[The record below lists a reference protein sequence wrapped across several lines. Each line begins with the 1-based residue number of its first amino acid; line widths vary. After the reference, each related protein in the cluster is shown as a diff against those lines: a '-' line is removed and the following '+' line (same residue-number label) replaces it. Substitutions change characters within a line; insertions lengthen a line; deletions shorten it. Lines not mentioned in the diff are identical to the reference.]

1 MLRTPHQ
8 LFELNGRRGVLRA
21 TGRPY
26 TLATGRGGIHTAAA
40 ASHYMEQTLAA
51 QEYDYIVVG
60 AGSAGC
66 VLADRLSAD
75 GNTSVLVLEAG
86 GHDRRLW
93 INMPI
98 GYGKTFYDERVNWKF
113 DAQPDPQLK
122 GRRIYFPR
130 GKVVGGSSSIN
141 AMVYCRGMAGD
152 FDDWARMG
160 NNGWSWND
168 VRPVYEGFERRVGA
182 DGVAAPGGALFV
194 SDVRQQLHPMQRHF
208 FSAAQQAGLPF
219 TEDFNGPQP
228 EGVGRYHI
236 NTRHGMRWSAADA
249 FLRPALRRGR
259 VQLHTG
265 AMVERV
271 LFEGRT
277 AVGVAYRRGG
287 APSSARARRAVVLS
301 AGAVQS
307 PQLLQ
312 LSGVGPGGLLQRLG
326 VPVVLAQDQVGA
338 NLQDHLAM
346 SYYYKA
352 TEPTLNNVLGSP
364 WGKLRVG
371 LQYVT
376 TLGGPL
382 SISVNQCG
390 GFVRS
395 HPGAARPDMQLYCN
409 PVTYTLA
416 ASRHGTQIVPD
427 RFAGFILCFQPCRPL
442 SRGRVDIASA
452 DVTDTPHINPGYLS
466 HPEDVAQALRGAQL
480 IRRLGQTAAMRA
492 LIKEPIAPALDTMD
506 GAAMVEDFRE
516 RASTCYHPVGTCMM
530 GRDADTS
537 VVDGNLKVH
546 GLDRLYVVDAS
557 VFPTV
562 TSGNTHAPTTMVAH
576 KGAEAI
582 LGAAH

>member
-1 MLRTPHQ
+1 M
-8 LFELNGRRGVLRA
+8 A
-21 TGRPY
+21 D
-26 TLATGRGGIHTAAA
+26 
-40 ASHYMEQTLAA
+40 

-75 GNTSVLVLEAG
+75 GKTSVLVLEAG

-98 GYGKTFYDERVNWKF
+98 GYGKTFYDARVNWKF
-113 DAQPDPQLK
+113 EAQPDPALQ

-141 AMVYCRGMAGD
+141 AMVYCRGLPGD
-152 FDDWARMG
+152 FDDWARLG
-160 NNGWSWND
+160 NTGWAWDD
-168 VRPVYEGFERRVGA
+168 VRPVYERFERRVDAAGA
-182 DGVAAPGGALFV
+182 TPVQGGALFV
-194 SDVRQQLHPMQRHF
+194 SDVRTHLHPMERHF
-208 FSAAQQAGLPF
+208 FAAAEQAGLPF

-228 EGVGRYHI
+228 EGVGRYPI
-236 NTRHGMRWSAADA
+236 NTWRGMRWSAADA
-249 FLRPALRRGR
+249 FLRPALRRGQ
-259 VQLHTG
+259 VALKTG
-265 AMVERV
+265 AMASKV
-271 LFEGRT
+271 LFDGRSAT
-277 AVGVAYRRGG
+277 GVAYQIGG
-287 APSSARARRAVVLS
+287 TRQTARARRAVVLS

-312 LSGVGPGGLLQRLG
+312 LSGVGPGALLQRHG
-326 VPVVLAQDQVGA
+326 VPVLLANDQVGA

-346 SYYYKA
+346 SYYYQA
-352 TEPTLNNVLGSP
+352 TEPTLNNVLSSL

-371 LQYVT
+371 LQYAI

-395 HPGAARPDMQLYCN
+395 HAGATQADMQLYCN
-409 PVTYTLA
+409 PITYTLA
-416 ASRHGTQIVPD
+416 ASEKGTQIVPD
-427 RFAGFILCFQPCRPL
+427 KFAGFILCFQPCRPL
-442 SRGRVDIASA
+442 SRGRVDIASGA
-452 DVTDTPHINPGYLS
+452 VSDAPRIEPRYLS
-466 HPEDVAQALRGAQL
+466 HPDDVAQALRGARLVQ
-480 IRRLGQTAAMRA
+480 RLGQTAAMRG
-492 LIKEPIAPALDTMD
+492 LIKQAMPPALDTMD
-506 GAAMVEDFRE
+506 DAAMVDDFRA

-530 GRDADTS
+530 GADASSS
-537 VVDGNLKVH
+537 VVDGGLKVH

-582 LGAAH
+582 IKAFR